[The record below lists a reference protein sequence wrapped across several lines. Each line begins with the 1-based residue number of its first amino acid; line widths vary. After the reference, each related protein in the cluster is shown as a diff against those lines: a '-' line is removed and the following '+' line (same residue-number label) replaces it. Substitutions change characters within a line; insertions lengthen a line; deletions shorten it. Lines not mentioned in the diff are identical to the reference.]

1 MLFLKIQFDESHS
14 DLSAALRFCQEL
26 CQINIAVLFAG
37 LQTQLS
43 EREGPEWMADASVLE

>member
-1 MLFLKIQFDESHS
+1 VLFLKIQFDESHS